1 MDFPQRRSISLFFS
15 SSMTIMIIHRFRV
28 RLFGRPS
35 EDISDTAIPYLP
47 FFLISF

>member
-1 MDFPQRRSISLFFS
+1 MRSISLFFS

-35 EDISDTAIPYLP
+35 EVVPDTA
-47 FFLISF
+47 FSFPPIDP